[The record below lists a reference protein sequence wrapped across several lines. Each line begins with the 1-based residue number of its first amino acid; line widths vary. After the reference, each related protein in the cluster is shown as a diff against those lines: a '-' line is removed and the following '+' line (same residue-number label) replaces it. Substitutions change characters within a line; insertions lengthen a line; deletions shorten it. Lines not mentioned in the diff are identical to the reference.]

1 MPPDVPAIVT
11 AHTRD
16 DLREHPDG
24 CELDHP
30 VCAILHLAAE
40 AGKARA
46 RASRLEQAIVR
57 HHRRRGRR
65 AANRDLWDEIGG
77 VRRNAGPVG
86 GYVSSSKPAGQLGPP
101 PSGPAPGSKEL
112 R

>member
-1 MPPDVPAIVT
+1 MPPDIPAIVT

-16 DLREHPDG
+16 DIRTHWDG

-46 RASRLEQAIVR
+46 RALRLEQAIVR
-57 HHRRRGRR
+57 HRRRRRRRR
-65 AANRDLWDEIGG
+65 AANRDLWNEL
-77 VRRNAGPVG
+77 GPVG

-101 PSGPAPGSKEL
+101 PSGPAPGTGT
-112 R
+112 

>member
-1 MPPDVPAIVT
+1 MPPDLTDIVT

-24 CELDHP
+24 CELDHS

-57 HHRRRGRR
+57 HRRRRGRR
-65 AANRDLWDEIGG
+65 AANRDLWNEL
-77 VRRNAGPVG
+77 GPVG
-86 GYVSSSKPAGQLGPP
+86 GYMSSSKPAGQLGPP
-101 PSGPAPGSKEL
+101 PSGPAPGTGT
-112 R
+112 